1 MKKAGIITNVFIVL
15 LIMLCGGLY
24 FYNAQISYGNIALKA
39 DKMTPNIEDYYFE
52 PDPRNLWQMLDLANN
67 EKLSLL
73 VNEELDEQ
81 VEKEAKAKHISKEDP
96 SKLVKKQEKVKGV
109 AKKTTAK
116 KAVERYETN
125 QTSLGIDVSTWQG
138 KINWNKVKNSGISF
152 AMIRTGFR
160 GTVSGKITKDNWFE
174 SNIKGAIAN
183 NINVG
188 VYFFSMA
195 KNEAEALEE
204 AKWVVEQIK
213 DYDISYPVAV
223 DIEIFDQ
230 DRLTGV
236 SYSQMTSNALVF
248 CNYIRSKGY
257 TPMIYSYMNALTKK
271 FDTARFANE
280 RIWLAQYND
289 TVTYKGKYHMW
300 QYTSSG
306 SVPGISGRVD
316 MNVAYF
322 SVTNDVTKREVVN
335 GVTRI
340 NNDPDVP
347 FIDMN
352 MKTTLNKDVVLR
364 SSPYTNYPNKAGS
377 LSSGKSITVTGM
389 GESFIRISYEGN
401 TFYINDTNCFVMNL
415 DKVNF
420 NKVKMD
426 VKVTKEVEVLL
437 RPYDFLKNN
446 KYGIL
451 HVNDTV
457 LVTGLNAD
465 YVEIVIDGKKYY
477 VNDLEFYDVIK
488 EYSVTGSGESN
499 S

>member
-1 MKKAGIITNVFIVL
+1 MKKKTILLNLIIVVLMVL
-15 LIMLCGGLY
+15 LGGLV
-24 FYNAQISYGNIALKA
+24 FCNEKISYGNIALKVE
-39 DKMTPNIEDYYFE
+39 KMTPIFDDYRFA
-52 PDPRNLWQMLDLANN
+52 PDSDEIWNFMHNATNAELDLL
-67 EKLSLL
+67 E
-73 VNEELDEQ
+73 NEEIEEE
-81 VEKEAKAKHISKEDP
+81 VEKEAKEKKISADDP
-96 SKLVKKQEKVKGV
+96 SKIVKKQQKLKGV
-109 AKKTTAK
+109 SKETTAK
-116 KAVERYETN
+116 KDVQRYETN

-138 KINWNKVKNSGISF
+138 KINWSKVKASGISF

-160 GTVSGKITKDNWFE
+160 GTVSGNITKDKWFE

-230 DRLTGV
+230 DRLEGV
-236 SYSQMTSNALVF
+236 SYSQMTENALVF

-271 FDTARFANE
+271 FDTAKFANE

-322 SVTNDVTKREVVN
+322 SVTNDVSKREVVN
-335 GVTRI
+335 GITKYDDNSNIVFTAM
-340 NNDPDVP
+340 
-347 FIDMN
+347 DMN
-352 MKTTLNKDVVLR
+352 TTLSKDVILR
-364 SSPYTNYPNKAGS
+364 SSPFANYPNKAGS
-377 LSSGKSITVTGM
+377 LKKGTSIKVTGISD
-389 GESFIRISYEGN
+389 EFVRINYDGN
-401 TFYINDTNCFVMNL
+401 VFYINDVDCFVMKLNPINFTDVEL
-415 DKVNF
+415 IGKVN
-420 NKVKMD
+420 KQ
-426 VKVTKEVEVLL
+426 VELWNQ
-437 RPYDFLKNN
+437 PYDFLRNN
-446 KYGIL
+446 VVGKLEIDQEIAI
-451 HVNDTV
+451 V
-457 LVTGLNAD
+457 GLNKD
-465 YVEIVIDGKKYY
+465 YVKVRIDNKDYY
-477 VNDLEFYDVIK
+477 VNDVEFYDVIK
-488 EYSVTGSGESN
+488 DKTNGSSGKGN

>member
-1 MKKAGIITNVFIVL
+1 MKRAGTVANVLIVL
-15 LIMLCGGLY
+15 LIMLSLGLF
-24 FYNAQISYGNIALKA
+24 FYNANISYGNIALKA
-39 DKMTPNIEDYYFE
+39 DRMTPIIEDYYFE
-52 PDPRNLWQMLDLANN
+52 PEASNLWQMLDLANN
-67 EKLSLL
+67 DKLSLL

-96 SKLVKKQEKVKGV
+96 SKIVKKQEKVKGV

-125 QTSLGIDVSTWQG
+125 ETSLGIDVSTWQG
-138 KINWNKVKNSGISF
+138 KINWAKVKNSGISF

-230 DRLTGV
+230 DRLEGV

-335 GVTRI
+335 GVTKI
-340 NNDPDVP
+340 NDDPDVP

-352 MKTTLNKDVVLR
+352 MKTTLSKNVVLR
-364 SSPYTNYPNKAGS
+364 SSPYANYPNKAGS
-377 LSSGKSITVTGM
+377 LNSGTSITVTGM
-389 GESFIRISYEGN
+389 GDSFIRISYEGN
-401 TFYINDTNCFVMNL
+401 TFYVNDTNCFIMNL
-415 DKVNF
+415 DEVHF
-420 NKVKMD
+420 TKVKMD
-426 VKVTKEVEVLL
+426 GKVTKEVDVLL
-437 RPYDFLKNN
+437 QPYDFLKNN
-446 KYGIL
+446 VHGKL
-451 HVNDTV
+451 HENDMI
-457 LVTGLNAD
+457 LVTGLNTE

-477 VNDLEFYDVIK
+477 VNDVDFYEVIK
-488 EYSVTGSGESN
+488 EYSLSGSGKSN